1 MNEGIQHTILLRI
14 FQRQVDYNFLCFI
27 NGTGKTIPSRAGRGP
42 LLGNIK
48 ELLADEII
56 ALQIKKS
63 KSSGIKSVT
72 VSGMG
77 AQEHYLTLTT
87 TVNWSTLFLK

>member
-1 MNEGIQHTILLRI
+1 MIL
-14 FQRQVDYNFLCFI
+14 LCFI
-27 NGTGKTIPSRAGRGP
+27 NGTGKTIPSGGGRRH

-72 VSGMG
+72 VSGIKNIIR
-77 AQEHYLTLTT
+77 H
-87 TVNWSTLFLK
+87 